1 MLMTSSCWNG
11 GTFEKS
17 TATPTMET
25 EIVGVVGRLKTM
37 EVPLHRQL
45 LVNVGGGR
53 GPPPKLVL
61 IPLDAITSVRWFL

>member
-1 MLMTSSCWNG
+1 
-11 GTFEKS
+11 
-17 TATPTMET
+17 MET